1 MANYVL
7 VVDLGYLAE
16 PEQYMA
22 LNGLMYELGF
32 TVRGPETLR
41 PAQFSMTSTLPLK
54 GLRLMVE
61 GWVEAELQPDVVVE
75 AYEIKE
81 LLQFGP
87 APFPHHRRFH

>member
-7 VVDLGYLAE
+7 VVDLGYLAKA
-16 PEQYMA
+16 EQYMA

-32 TVRGPETLR
+32 TLRGPETLR
-41 PAQFSMTSTLPLK
+41 PAQFSLTSTRPLK

-61 GWVEAELQPDVVVE
+61 GRVKAELQPDVVVE

-81 LLQFGP
+81 LLQFSP